1 VPAKRE
7 QEGAVAVELQ
17 QAASARSVGVAHRRA
32 VPLDGH
38 DFGERNEIGD
48 ISRLASEA
56 AETACRPASVHEAE

>member
-1 VPAKRE
+1 
-7 QEGAVAVELQ
+7 
-17 QAASARSVGVAHRRA
+17 